1 MLTNRG
7 PWLLVATGSLSL
19 LLPGAC
25 SLTSSPRDQNWGSA
39 IGRGDGSTPA
49 PQADAGADADVG
61 ADVPAQTSPLDATS
75 DTMTETMD
83 DGAIDAQDTVDLGA
97 VDGETQ

>member
-19 LLPGAC
+19 LLLGAC
-25 SLTSSPRDQNWGSA
+25 SISSSPRDQNWGSS
-39 IGRGDGSTPA
+39 IGRNDGSTTATP
-49 PQADAGADADVG
+49 PDGATE
-61 ADVPAQTSPLDATS
+61 TSAT
-75 DTMTETMD
+75 DTTSGSATETMD
-83 DGAIDAQDTVDLGA
+83 DGAINPQDTIDLDA